1 MFLYCSLDLWHDT
14 PCDFV
19 NRTPPPLT
27 GGRTGG
33 QTQNTL
39 WAPECNQPP
48 HAGPCN
54 GFPCKFVTKLVE
66 LGIYPLPT
74 NAEAIKAPTDYGS
87 YFVPSDRCTL
97 PNGHSGLCNGLMC
110 GPELARVKKIILD
123 SYTKPTKTYYGYEWP
138 YDEETEEEKKMHI
151 DPTVAVAYGVAIVFS
166 ALVLLS
172 YFRRDK

>member
-1 MFLYCSLDLWHDT
+1 MHNFPCTASRGVPGGVFLYCSLDLWHDT

-19 NRTPPPLT
+19 NRTPPPL
-27 GGRTGG
+27 TGG

-54 GFPCKFVTKLVE
+54 GFPCEFVTKLVE

-74 NAEAIKAPTDYGS
+74 NAEAIKAPTDD
-87 YFVPSDRCTL
+87 VP
-97 PNGHSGLCNGLMC
+97 PNVYM
-110 GPELARVKKIILD
+110 
-123 SYTKPTKTYYGYEWP
+123 GYEWP

>member
-1 MFLYCSLDLWHDT
+1 MHNDVHHFPCSASRGFHNGATLYCSLDFGHDT

-19 NRTPPPLT
+19 VDSRSFA
-27 GGRTGG
+27 GG

-39 WAPECNQPP
+39 WAPGCNQPP

-54 GFPCKFVTKLVE
+54 GFPCEFVTKLVE
-66 LGIYPLPT
+66 LGIYPLKLV
-74 NAEAIKAPTDYGS
+74 EQV
-87 YFVPSDRCTL
+87 VP
-97 PNGHSGLCNGLMC
+97 PNVYM
-110 GPELARVKKIILD
+110 
-123 SYTKPTKTYYGYEWP
+123 GYEWP
-138 YDEETEEEKKMHI
+138 YDEETEEEKKKMHI